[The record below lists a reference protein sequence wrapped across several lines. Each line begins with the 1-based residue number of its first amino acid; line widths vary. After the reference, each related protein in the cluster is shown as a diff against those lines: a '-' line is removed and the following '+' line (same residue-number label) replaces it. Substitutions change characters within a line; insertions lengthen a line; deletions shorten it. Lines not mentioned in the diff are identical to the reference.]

1 VKFRRVPER
10 DNLNVRDRRYLQ
22 SRGNGVKRGKK
33 SVIPDNALSLKG
45 GDLGFGS
52 LLFLGKNLP
61 SPRFK
66 MNMFVDYD
74 IGTGKINYP
83 ADISAAIKKLNVL
96 LQGLTDNSKIMDSV
110 FTGDEDID
118 TSIL

>member
-1 VKFRRVPER
+1 M
-10 DNLNVRDRRYLQ
+10 Q

-74 IGTGKINYP
+74 IASGKINYP
-83 ADISAAIKKLNVL
+83 DDIKQAITKLSVL
-96 LQGLTDNSKIMDSV
+96 LQGLTDNNNILDSV
-110 FTGDEDID
+110 FVNDDDID
-118 TSIL
+118 TSVL